1 MSYYTIH
8 GHACA
13 IRALTR
19 WAYDQHYLAEDSF
32 AHLPVPKVP
41 QLEKQIL
48 TEEEIT
54 RIFEC
59 INPTTTDGKRLRTMI
74 TLLLET
80 GIRASECL
88 SLKIEDVHIDEGS
101 IKVFGKGRKERSVA
115 IGLTVQKELMTY
127 IDFYRPKPAR
137 PDIQNV
143 FLTDEGFPLT
153 LSGLGSIFERLKKRS
168 GISRLHAHLLRHT
181 ALTMMI
187 EREVPAFVVQG
198 WAGHTSVQTTQIYVH
213 LAQRRTNLK
222 YQKNSVVDGLQIL
235 KHRPSRRPSA
245 RRKQG
250 PLSSS

>member
-1 MSYYTIH
+1 
-8 GHACA
+8 
-13 IRALTR
+13 
-19 WAYDQHYLAEDSF
+19 
-32 AHLPVPKVP
+32 
-41 QLEKQIL
+41 
-48 TEEEIT
+48 
-54 RIFEC
+54 
-59 INPTTTDGKRLRTMI
+59 
-74 TLLLET
+74 
-80 GIRASECL
+80 
-88 SLKIEDVHIDEGS
+88 
-101 IKVFGKGRKERSVA
+101 
-115 IGLTVQKELMTY
+115 
-127 IDFYRPKPAR
+127 
-137 PDIQNV
+137 V